1 MSTPNN
7 TSADRK
13 PPGPQTLLVIDNEV
27 ENYLNDIISQNCHDK
42 QIAKTIEEIN
52 TKVSLDQNKEEFKKT
67 IEEISVINT
76 QKTVKHK
83 KKRTRQSHH
92 NSKRSKPNKFNN
104 SLRSSA
110 KMKTMKESTTWLR
123 DLKKREE
130 EFKDRMTEIH
140 RRTKERRIETEKQ
153 QLKETEE
160 QKKNDRVRMVE
171 RHVESRLNSYE
182 QTQ

>member
-1 MSTPNN
+1 
-7 TSADRK
+7 
-13 PPGPQTLLVIDNEV
+13 
-27 ENYLNDIISQNCHDK
+27 
-42 QIAKTIEEIN
+42 
-52 TKVSLDQNKEEFKKT
+52 
-67 IEEISVINT
+67 
-76 QKTVKHK
+76 
-83 KKRTRQSHH
+83 
-92 NSKRSKPNKFNN
+92 
-104 SLRSSA
+104 
-110 KMKTMKESTTWLR
+110 MKTMKESTTWLR